1 MPRLGASRG
10 AKTLGNEVLHHP
22 VITRQHIVHRRRE
35 LMISVQSVVYLDDC
49 GVGSGGEARGVG
61 AVCTVQ
67 REILQ
72 ERAAGEVND
81 DARGGGH

>member
-1 MPRLGASRG
+1 
-10 AKTLGNEVLHHP
+10 
-22 VITRQHIVHRRRE
+22 
-35 LMISVQSVVYLDDC
+35 MISVQSVVYLDDC